1 MKGDRPPHPPP
12 VQPVELRWPRTSC
25 WGWVT
30 EYSLVLCCLEMGKV
44 PLTMAVTFWRNP
56 ISSLIETIPR
66 FTSWIL
72 TFLTLRVSCSLNV
85 QGEMWGGKLKPGILM
100 GVPVELSCVYR
111 LLGRSGAGVLTG
123 SRSSEKLMMFRG
135 VRMVG
140 KWEKNEDGMVWSH
153 SEDTGINTW

>member
-1 MKGDRPPHPPP
+1 
-12 VQPVELRWPRTSC
+12 
-25 WGWVT
+25 
-30 EYSLVLCCLEMGKV
+30 
-44 PLTMAVTFWRNP
+44 
-56 ISSLIETIPR
+56 
-66 FTSWIL
+66 
-72 TFLTLRVSCSLNV
+72 
-85 QGEMWGGKLKPGILM
+85 MWGGKLKAGILM

-111 LLGRSGAGVLTG
+111 LLGRRSGAGVLTG